1 MDTESKRELLSF
13 DDARTDLVWMP
24 FAARRALD
32 AGGIRL
38 SLEDWQRL
46 PLPLRWQLVE
56 LGSARAVAP
65 ESVHALLRDQE
76 VAPSSIEPWF
86 EPEQLPSLLCALA
99 TWGPALESAWPDLGG
114 LERYALVKIAE
125 TTKHTTEERSA
136 RLEKACRALLGPNT
150 GRLTHLNSRGE
161 AQLVDV
167 TRKLASERR
176 AVAGGSIRM
185 RAETLRLLQEGRT
198 PKGDV
203 LATARLAGILAAK
216 RTPEWIPLCHA
227 VALTAVEVSLVLDS
241 ELPGVTI
248 EATARAYDRTGVEME
263 ALVAVSAA
271 GLTLYDMLKAVDR
284 EMVVGEIR
292 LLAKSGGR
300 SGEFLRGSGP

>member
-1 MDTESKRELLSF
+1 MDTESKRQLLSF

-32 AGGIRL
+32 ASGIRL
-38 SLEDWQRL
+38 SLEDWQTL
-46 PLPLRWQLVE
+46 PLPLRWQLVV
-56 LGSARAVAP
+56 LGRARSVAA

-76 VAPSSIEPWF
+76 VALSSSEPWF
-86 EPEQLPSLLCALA
+86 EPEQLPALLSARA

-114 LERYALVKIAE
+114 LERYALVKIAQS
-125 TTKHTTEERSA
+125 TKHTTEERST
-136 RLEKACRALLGPNT
+136 RLDNACRALLEPNKGT
-150 GRLTHLNSRGE
+150 LTHLNARGE
-161 AQLVDV
+161 AYMVDV
-167 TRKLASERR
+167 TRKPASERR
-176 AVAGGSIRM
+176 AVAGGRIRM
-185 RAETLRLLQEGRT
+185 RPETLRLLQAGHT

-227 VALTAVEVSLVLDS
+227 VALTAVDVSLVLDTD
-241 ELPGVTI
+241 LPGVTI
-248 EATARAYDRTGVEME
+248 EATVTAYDRTGVEME

-300 SGEFLRGSGP
+300 SGEFLRGSDP